1 MASEEDSSQSTTVP
15 IDSYDTALCIIPPK
29 HFWPS
34 LDRMRSLYDKAYE
47 KWPPHINLAY
57 PFVRVEDLS
66 KVSALVASKMSSTSK
81 DAKSP
86 LDDVKIRLNA
96 AGEFSHRRDNT
107 VFIYDSDEERTSRL
121 QVLRQIALTAIG
133 HSSAT
138 DYRMH
143 MTVGQSQDLN
153 AISHKFLLEKASLL
167 PSIEWTVDKL
177 YILVRNRMEID
188 GDAFSQM
195 RVWGTIDLTSFSL
208 CRPGLSGHLNEDE
221 LLIGTSDG
229 ISKSSGESS
238 SLVNYP
244 YTFSSEGKWVPYQSP
259 STYAPGE
266 SDLSSLTVA
275 SYNVLAEFNYPPS
288 KARYPLIIQNI
299 LQQAILAD
307 VLVLQEVTDHFLSF
321 ICQNDVIRKHYRFI
335 SSGPPDQDDVKPLP
349 SHLNI
354 VVFSRWAF
362 SWSWL
367 SFYRRHKG
375 SIIVKFSDIGKQDG
389 EGFIPAI
396 LATVHLTCGLTD
408 GSVSSKKLELQ
419 TLIAHLSRTY
429 PQNPWILA
437 GDFNITT
444 STYTIDAAFKKKAIS
459 LQTVAYLKGLE
470 NTLTKAGLVDTW
482 TSARVQYGDYMDSEQ
497 DFERQTETF
506 EGEQG
511 ATFDPTV
518 NDLAAEIVGNGFNN
532 RPQRYDRILV
542 KGEDFLVTGFAMF
555 GRRPGHLHESTTGN
569 MIDSD
574 AIKDKLSYASD
585 HWGVRCALKIK
596 QPGDNVSAE
605 NTSRPTASVHIMPA
619 PNSLDNV
626 AELKDRLDE
635 LNIFPSEV
643 DATRRKAAL
652 ELLKDVVLENDTDAT
667 RGKPTF
673 VLVPVGSYG
682 LGVWAASSDIDCLCI
697 GPISTRTFFTL
708 VTQRLRKAEDRG
720 IKIRRRVNAHSGT
733 MLELEVLDIKM
744 DLQYCPSTIIADS
757 WPYAMRLPGTDPVFA
772 LPTQTLAKLK
782 PARDMYYIL
791 RTIPDY
797 AAFRTAYHFIRH
809 WAKQRGIYSAKFGL
823 LSGIQISVL
832 LSRVCKLL
840 SHEGIPVALP
850 SILTTFFHHYANFD
864 WSSQLAFDPFFHK
877 QLRYVRTAREPMA
890 ILGFHPPS
898 LNTAVNASLPSVR
911 TISNEFK
918 RADMLLS
925 REGMTWQ
932 GFLDTTH
939 EGSVE
944 FLGAFKTFIK
954 IDAQFWG
961 VSLAKGS
968 SFVGWLESRCVMLLV
983 DLNRRLPNIHAQIWP
998 ARFINEDVSEDETD
1012 YQGYYLIGLDKW
1024 ERSNEGP
1031 MSRDDMKTALDSLHA
1046 AIQKFEG
1053 QIRGD
1058 EKYFDSNTSWMSAS
1072 LVNRSELGALRLDS
1086 REWGEYTIGDDEFD
1100 EDEEEE
1106 DEIIDSDDE
1115 GYSGQ
1120 EAPTS
1125 KSKSKKATTAQQP
1138 ARPAYSG
1145 KFRSSADVIN
1155 RIRWDPNMD
1164 SGDYIVGYEDRFLG
1178 TKERALD
1185 AWKSEQTDE
1194 EFIPQ
1199 HRILYFK
1206 RKSDGVV
1213 VWDRKERRDTVFG
1226 SGMSSIN
1233 AD

>member
-1 MASEEDSSQSTTVP
+1 MANEENSSQATTVP

-29 HFWPS
+29 RIWP
-34 LDRMRSLYDKAYE
+34 LFNRLRSLYDRAYE
-47 KWPPHINLAY
+47 KWPPHINLVY
-57 PFVRVEDLS
+57 PFVRIEDLS
-66 KVSALVASKMSSTSK
+66 RASALVASQMSSTSK
-81 DAKSP
+81 DATSP
-86 LDDVKIRLNA
+86 LDGVKICLGA
-96 AGEFSHRRDNT
+96 TDVFPHRRDNT
-107 VFIYDSDEERTSRL
+107 IFICDNDEERTSKL
-121 QVLRQIALTAIG
+121 QALRQITLRAMG
-133 HSSAT
+133 HTPAT

-143 MTVGQSQDLN
+143 MTVGQSQDLD
-153 AISHKFLLEKASLL
+153 ASSHKFLLEKASLL
-167 PSIEWTVDKL
+167 PPVEWTVDKL
-177 YILVRNRMEID
+177 YILIRRRMEID
-188 GDAFSQM
+188 GDALSQM
-195 RVWGTIDLTSFSL
+195 RVWGTIDLTTFSL
-208 CRPGLSGHLNEDE
+208 CRADLSEHPNEDE
-221 LLIGTSDG
+221 LLISTPDG
-229 ISKSSGESS
+229 ISTTLGESN

-244 YTFSSEGKWVPYQSP
+244 YTFSDEGKWVIYQCP
-259 STYAPGE
+259 ATHAPGE
-266 SDLSSLTVA
+266 GDLSSLTVA
-275 SYNVLAEFNYPPS
+275 SYNVLAEFKYPPS

-307 VLVLQEVTDHFLSF
+307 VLVLQEVTDDFLSF
-321 ICQNDVIRKHYRFI
+321 ICQDDDIRKHYRFV
-335 SSGPPDQDDVKPLP
+335 SSGPPEQDDIEPLP
-349 SHLNI
+349 SHLNV
-354 VVFSRWAF
+354 VVFSRLAF

-375 SIIVKFSDIGKQDG
+375 SIIVKFTDIGRQDG
-389 EGFIPAI
+389 DVFIPAI
-396 LATVHLTCGLTD
+396 LSTVHFTCGLTD

-419 TLIAHLSRTY
+419 TLLAHLSRNY

-444 STYTIDAAFKKKAIS
+444 SAYTIEAAFKKKAIS
-459 LQTVAYLKGLE
+459 SQTVAYLKGLE
-470 NTLTKAGLVDTW
+470 NTLAKAGLVDTW
-482 TSARVQYGDYMDSEQ
+482 TSARVQYGDSEQ

-542 KGEDFLVTGFAMF
+542 KGEDFIVTGFTMF
-555 GRRPGHLHESTTGN
+555 GRRPGHLLESNTGN
-569 MIDSD
+569 VNNSEDSSQN
-574 AIKDKLSYASD
+574 KLSYASD
-585 HWGVRCALKIK
+585 HWGVRCSLKIN
-596 QPGDNVSAE
+596 QQGDKASAE
-605 NTSRPTASVHIMPA
+605 NASKLSVPVHIRPA
-619 PNSLDNV
+619 PSSLNDV
-626 AELKDRLDE
+626 SELRDRLDE
-635 LNIFPSEV
+635 LGIFPSET

-652 ELLKDVVLENDTDAT
+652 ELLKDVVLENDIDTA
-667 RGKPTF
+667 RGRSTF
-673 VLVPVGSYG
+673 ILVPVGSYG

-697 GPISTRTFFTL
+697 GPISAKTFFTL
-708 VTQRLRKAEDRG
+708 ATQRLRKAEDRG
-720 IKIRRRVNAHSGT
+720 IKLRRRVNAHSGT

-744 DLQYCPSTIIADS
+744 DLQYCPSAIIADT
-757 WPYAMRLPGTDPVFA
+757 WPYAMRLPATDPVFA

-797 AAFRTAYHFIRH
+797 VVFRTAYHFIRH

-840 SHEGIPVALP
+840 SHEGMPIALP

-864 WSSQLAFDPFFHK
+864 WNTKLAFDPFFHK

-898 LNTAVNASLPSVR
+898 LNTALNASMPSVS

-918 RADMLLS
+918 RADTLLS
-925 REGMTWQ
+925 HEGMTWNK
-932 GFLDTTH
+932 FLDTTQ

-944 FLGAFKTFIK
+944 FLAGYKTFIK

-968 SFVGWLESRCVMLLV
+968 SFV
-983 DLNRRLPNIHAQIWP
+983 DINRRLPNIHARVWP
-998 ARFINEDVSEDETD
+998 ARFIDEDVSEEETD
-1012 YQGYYLIGLDKW
+1012 YQGYYLIGLDKL
-1024 ERSNEGP
+1024 EGTNEEP
-1031 MSRDDMKTALDSLHA
+1031 MSRDDMKTALGSLHA
-1046 AIQKFEG
+1046 ALQKFEG

-1072 LVNRSELGALRLDS
+1072 LVNRSELGPLRLDS
-1086 REWGEYTIGDDEFD
+1086 REWGEYTIGDDDFD
-1100 EDEEEE
+1100 EDEEDDEE
-1106 DEIIDSDDE
+1106 LVDSDDE
-1115 GYSGQ
+1115 HSGQ
-1120 EAPTS
+1120 EALTG
-1125 KSKSKKATTAQQP
+1125 KSKSKKASTAHQP

-1206 RKSDGVV
+1206 RKSDGII
-1213 VWDRKERRDTVFG
+1213 VWDRKERRDTIFG
-1226 SGMSSIN
+1226 SGISSIN
-1233 AD
+1233 VN